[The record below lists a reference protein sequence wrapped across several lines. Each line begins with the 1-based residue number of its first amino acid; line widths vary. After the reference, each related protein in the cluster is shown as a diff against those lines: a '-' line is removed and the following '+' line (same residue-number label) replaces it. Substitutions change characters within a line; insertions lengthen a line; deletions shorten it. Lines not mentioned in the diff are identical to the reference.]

1 MLRKFT
7 QTLWVLAAS
16 SVGGAMVVLL
26 GGLFTLLCL
35 IEPAVFAVSVLVVLI
50 AIRLYFACRV
60 LNVYDRSMLSQ
71 TRFQGDTDE
80 TRR

>member
-16 SVGGAMVVLL
+16 SVGGVMIVLL

-35 IEPAVFAVSVLVVLI
+35 IEPAVFAIPVLVVLI
-50 AIRLYFACRV
+50 AIRLYFACNAS
-60 LNVYDRSMLSQ
+60 NVYDRSMLSQ